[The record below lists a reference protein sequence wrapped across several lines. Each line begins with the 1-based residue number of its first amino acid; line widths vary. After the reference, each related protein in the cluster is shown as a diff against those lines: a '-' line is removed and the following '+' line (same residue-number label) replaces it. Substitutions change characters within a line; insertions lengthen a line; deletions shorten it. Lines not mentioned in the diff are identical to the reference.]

1 MTEINSPLKFSY
13 HYICGISTLN
23 MQHNINYPIMEH
35 FFSIQG
41 EGKYSGKAAYFVRVA
56 GCDVGCV
63 WCDVKE
69 SWDKEQHALLSIS
82 EIIENVVKSNANFVV
97 LTGGEPA
104 MYDLHPLVDQLKSL
118 GIMVAI
124 ETSGCYPLKGN
135 VDWYCFSPKKFKA
148 PCEEAYIK
156 ANELK
161 VIVSHPSDLDW
172 AKSHALKVSHECQLY
187 LQPEWSKAEKLLP
200 LIIDFVKSNQT
211 WKISL
216 QTHKFMN
223 IP

>member
-1 MTEINSPLKFSY
+1 
-13 HYICGISTLN
+13 
-23 MQHNINYPIMEH
+23 MQDVINYPIMEH
-35 FFSIQG
+35 FFTIQG
-41 EGKYSGKAAYFVRVA
+41 EGTYSGRAAYFIRIA

-69 SWDKEQHALLSIS
+69 SWDKEQHITMTTN
-82 EIIENVVKSNANFVV
+82 EIIEKVTESKTNFVV
-97 LTGGEPA
+97 ITGGEPA
-104 MYDLHPLVDQLKSL
+104 MYDLRPLVNQLKSL

-124 ETSGCYPLKGN
+124 ETSGCYPLKGE

-148 PCEEAYIK
+148 PCDEAYIK

-161 VIVSHPSDLDW
+161 VIVSHPSDLEW
-172 AKSHALKVSHECQLY
+172 ATTHALKVSTNCQLY
-187 LQPEWSKAEKLLP
+187 LQPEWSKSEKLLP
-200 LIIDFVKSNQT
+200 LIIEFVKSNQL